1 MARLCSRC
9 GTKNRTEALFCFR
22 CGEKFVHPRSSPA
35 SFQPSDDDHRWLE
48 SSLTSA
54 EEQDVLPREADI
66 STAPLVLEAAG
77 IPVKEK
83 TMEQDSPPKEPLFAG
98 RYELRSITGEDL
110 DSSLPQHVNALDNQ
124 PWQRC
129 WSCGSTANEEP
140 EPDAKA
146 LYCNDC
152 GASLIGKEYHG
163 WLSNS
168 NEPVGSALINTV
180 YSDSA
185 RAILPEVWDQVSDG
199 ERTLVLLRDE
209 GRPSLSLP
217 LDEMSA
223 LRVGIGLATLLS
235 ELHKEGL
242 LLGSVSPS
250 DLEIGPDGAPHLR
263 DVPEMARLDEAEGPA
278 RDKALREDLR
288 KLAVLLEACTE
299 TPRTTQRLQEDEAD
313 AVIEAGDQE
322 PLFST
327 ILREVR
333 TGKIDDPQSLAQT
346 LQNLLDDRTKPVP
359 LRAVIGAA
367 THTGMIRDHNE
378 DSYLAFEIG
387 MNNSSTDRTWGL
399 YIVAD
404 GMGGHAAGE
413 VASGLAIRGA
423 ANVVLDEYIAPTL
436 DANSEFDE
444 EAAKEIVRRA
454 ILRANEYVI
463 KEGQA
468 RGNDMGTTITMAL
481 VIGNRAIIGNIGDSR
496 TYIYKG
502 NELRR
507 ISKDHSLVMRLVE
520 LGQISEDDI
529 YTHPQRNAVL
539 RSLGDKANIEIDI
552 FSERLE
558 ANDVLFLCSDGQWE
572 MTRNH
577 EMAAILQSAASPQAA
592 CDELIRAAN
601 AAGGEDNITSI
612 VVKFEAMT

>member
-22 CGEKFVHPRSSPA
+22 CGEKFVHTRSSSA
-35 SFQPSDDDHRWLE
+35 SFQLSPDDKSWLE
-48 SSLTSA
+48 ASLTSA
-54 EEQDVLPREADI
+54 EEQEVSPREADI

-558 ANDVLFLCSDGQWE
+558 ANDMLFLCSDGQWE

>member
-9 GTKNRTEALFCFR
+9 GTENRTEALFCFR
-22 CGEKFVHPRSSPA
+22 CGEKFVHTRSSSA
-35 SFQPSDDDHRWLE
+35 SFQLSPDDKSWLE
-48 SSLTSA
+48 ASLTSA
-54 EEQDVLPREADI
+54 EEQEVSPREADI

-558 ANDVLFLCSDGQWE
+558 ANDMLFLCSDGQWE

>member
-1 MARLCSRC
+1 
-9 GTKNRTEALFCFR
+9 
-22 CGEKFVHPRSSPA
+22 
-35 SFQPSDDDHRWLE
+35 
-48 SSLTSA
+48 
-54 EEQDVLPREADI
+54 
-66 STAPLVLEAAG
+66 
-77 IPVKEK
+77 
-83 TMEQDSPPKEPLFAG
+83 MEQDSPPKEPLFAG